1 MNWISVNERTPA
13 QDDMV
18 LVANDLGWLGH
29 GYFDEGEWVWC
40 EYPDGS
46 GWSVVREDIKYW
58 CPVPLVGG
66 ERE

>member
-1 MNWISVNERTPA
+1 MSWISVKERTPE

-29 GYFDEGEWVWC
+29 GYLDGCECVWC

-46 GWSVVREDIKYW
+46 GLAVVRGDIKYW

-66 ERE
+66 ERK